1 MDAGTILSAL
11 SPSEI
16 DQLSNVDL
24 DVLESLGDY
33 DTFSQEQV
41 NHSIDL
47 FMTMINENKTIIF
60 LLSFDRKLSR

>member
-41 NHSIDL
+41 NHNIDL
-47 FMTMINENKTIIF
+47 FMTMINGNKTIIV
-60 LLSFDRKLSR
+60 LLCRYYVA

>member
-1 MDAGTILSAL
+1 MDAGTILSGL

-41 NHSIDL
+41 NL
-47 FMTMINENKTIIF
+47 FMTMINGKKTIIF
-60 LLSFDRKLSR
+60 LLCRHYVT

>member
-41 NHSIDL
+41 NHNIDL
-47 FMTMINENKTIIF
+47 FMTMINVNKRIIF
-60 LLSFDRKLSR
+60 LLCRHYVA

>member
-1 MDAGTILSAL
+1 MDAGTILSGL

-41 NHSIDL
+41 NHNIDL
-47 FMTMINENKTIIF
+47 FMTMINGNKTIIF
-60 LLSFDRKLSR
+60 LLCRHYVA

>member
-1 MDAGTILSAL
+1 MDAGTILSGL

-41 NHSIDL
+41 NHNIDL
-47 FMTMINENKTIIF
+47 FMTMINVNKRIIF
-60 LLSFDRKLSR
+60 LLCRHYVA

>member
-24 DVLESLGDY
+24 DVLETLGDY
-33 DTFSQEQV
+33 DIFSQEQV
-41 NHSIDL
+41 Q
-47 FMTMINENKTIIF
+47 
-60 LLSFDRKLSR
+60 